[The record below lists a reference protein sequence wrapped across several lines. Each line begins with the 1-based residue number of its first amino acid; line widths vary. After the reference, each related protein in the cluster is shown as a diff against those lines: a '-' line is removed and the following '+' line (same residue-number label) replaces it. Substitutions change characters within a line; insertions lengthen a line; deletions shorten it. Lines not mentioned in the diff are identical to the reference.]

1 MRSAVRWTD
10 TPPMPRSLPHLPDE
24 QQKLRTLADKFI
36 ESWVCWREACEAV
49 HSAYA
54 RWQQCE
60 AVERGLAFDCY
71 RAALDRED
79 QAAHVHSLC
88 AGRVRE
94 ARNACH
100 V

>member
-1 MRSAVRWTD
+1 MTG
-10 TPPMPRSLPHLPDE
+10 SLPHFPDE
-24 QQKLRTLADKFI
+24 QQTLRSLVDKFI

-60 AVERGLAFDCY
+60 AAQRGLAFEGY
-71 RAALDRED
+71 WAALDRED
-79 QAAHVHSLC
+79 QAAQVHSMR

-94 ARNACH
+94 ARNGCRH

>member
-1 MRSAVRWTD
+1 MT
-10 TPPMPRSLPHLPDE
+10 RSLPNFPDE
-24 QQKLRTLADKFI
+24 QQTSRSLVD
-36 ESWVCWREACEAV
+36 SWHEAGEAV
-49 HSAYA
+49 DSAYA

-60 AVERGLAFDCY
+60 SAQRGLAFEGY

-79 QAAHVHSLC
+79 QAAQVHSMC

-94 ARNACH
+94 ARNGCH

>member
-1 MRSAVRWTD
+1 MTRSFPRFPDERQTL
-10 TPPMPRSLPHLPDE
+10 RSLVD
-24 QQKLRTLADKFI
+24 QFI

-49 HSAYA
+49 DSAYA

-60 AVERGLAFDCY
+60 AAQRGLAFEGY

-79 QAAHVHSLC
+79 QAAQVHSMS

-94 ARNACH
+94 ARNGCH